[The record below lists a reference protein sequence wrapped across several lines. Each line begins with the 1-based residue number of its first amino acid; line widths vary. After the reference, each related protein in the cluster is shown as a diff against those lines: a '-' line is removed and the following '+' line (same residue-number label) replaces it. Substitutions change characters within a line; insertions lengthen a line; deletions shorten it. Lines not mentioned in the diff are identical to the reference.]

1 MEEFNEDL
9 HEQAKE
15 IDPYLLN
22 TLGLNARPKGTLHSP
37 LNSMYQEQDIQLD
50 QTMKG
55 VIPNFF
61 DQANM
66 DDNKHRSSVQ

>member
-1 MEEFNEDL
+1 MEEFDEDNL
-9 HEQAKE
+9 HEQAKD

-22 TLGLNARPKGTLHSP
+22 TLGLNNRQKSGIAHSP
-37 LNSMYQEQDIQLD
+37 LNSMYHDHDIQLD

-61 DQANM
+61 DQTTMEDPNL
-66 DDNKHRSSVQ
+66 KHR